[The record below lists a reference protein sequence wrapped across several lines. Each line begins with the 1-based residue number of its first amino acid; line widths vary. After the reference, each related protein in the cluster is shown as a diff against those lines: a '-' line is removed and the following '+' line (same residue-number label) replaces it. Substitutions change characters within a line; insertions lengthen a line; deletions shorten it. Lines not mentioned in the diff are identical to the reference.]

1 MNRVQSHLKS
11 NDGSDYGAVAG
22 VGLGGIEEGGS
33 QYEGRSR
40 RQALFL
46 RQARL

>member
-1 MNRVQSHLKS
+1 MKANRV
-11 NDGSDYGAVAG
+11 NVGSDYGTVAG
-22 VGLGGIEEGGS
+22 VGLGGIEGGGS
-33 QYEGRSR
+33 QDQGRSR